1 MKSVERLGN
10 CGQKQQ
16 QRGAKLQCQN
26 LKHTVTG
33 EGVGKGCTQPLKKA
47 RQLLKKIPQSVKRCP
62 ENAHTK
68 WILLEWLK
76 TKQTAGRREGKGV
89 P

>member
-1 MKSVERLGN
+1 MKIVERLRN

-33 EGVGKGCTQPLKKA
+33 EGVGKGCENGHEKEAKKS
-47 RQLLKKIPQSVKRCP
+47 RKHWRNDHK
-62 ENAHTK
+62 EN
-68 WILLEWLK
+68 
-76 TKQTAGRREGKGV
+76 REMDWR
-89 P
+89 